1 MLLATCSG
9 SAPKNVCP
17 LGALQ
22 TALGSV
28 ALTADAISCADAIG
42 MSPTDAVLT
51 NRQVSMVASCARM
64 LDRKRQVLTQMT
76 CTHDAATDTAA
87 AIAAAAVV
95 PNLVIHQATDVPRV
109 GEQPIP
115 RQSVS
120 RQAETPVAP
129 RQVWVISRQ
138 AEAPIVTRQ
147 PEAPVAP
154 RQADTPQPAQQVAL
168 QADAPVAPRQAE
180 APIVTRQAEPAQP
193 IAHQAQV
200 PVAPRQVLIVARQA
214 EAPKQAQSIPL
225 QAEVPVAPRQ
235 AEVPQPAQPISR
247 QAEVPRQVEA
257 PIATRQAEAPQPAQP
272 IAQQAEVPRQ
282 VEAPIVTR
290 QAEVPVA
297 LTRQPEAPIVT
308 RQAEAPQPAQPIS
321 RQAEVPVTRQA
332 EAPIVT
338 RQAEAPQPAQPISR
352 QAEAPLVTSQA
363 EAPQQVVHQAAA
375 PIIPPMEPVF
385 ALDNRTS
392 APNATRSPN
401 MTATTRAPNATTT
414 MPVTTQRTP
423 APSTTPKEV
432 TSAAIAA
439 AAMEL
444 DLVDSIENIMKRLN
458 RKPGGGSSWA
468 KNSQGARSNAS
479 GRGMPQEKLAQLA
492 QQDAF
497 DLTHGFAPLTE
508 EDGPQIGWLLNA
520 CNTSRNVDNVERSGV
535 ELYFLAQDGSAFK
548 TTLLRPPYFYVA
560 APPKRLQEALAYVV
574 LLSSFLPSDM
584 TITITTMVADL
595 VDAKQIV
602 YPMIIKNK
610 QDPYHSTDIPLV
622 DIREYDVTYLMR
634 VAIDD
639 EIRV

>member
-154 RQADTPQPAQQVAL
+154 RQA
-168 QADAPVAPRQAE
+168 E

-193 IAHQAQV
+193 IS
-200 PVAPRQVLIVARQA
+200 RQA

-235 AEVPQPAQPISR
+235 AEVPQPAQLISR

-257 PIATRQAEAPQPAQP
+257 PIATRQAEVPQPAQP

-282 VEAPIVTR
+282 VEAPIATR

-332 EAPIVT
+332 EAPVVT
-338 RQAEAPQPAQPISR
+338 R
-352 QAEAPLVTSQA
+352 QA

-375 PIIPPMEPVF
+375 PVIPPMEPVF

-414 MPVTTQRTP
+414 MPVTTTTSAPTTTPAPTTTQRTP

-622 DIREYDVTYLMR
+622 DIRYGPFTRIWTFVLNRRQIYRFFKLNF
-634 VAIDD
+634 VS
-639 EIRV
+639 

>member
-95 PNLVIHQATDVPRV
+95 PNLVIHQATDVPRWLPV
-109 GEQPIP
+109 RFGLSLAKLKLLLSPVSLKLQWLLVRLIPPNQPNRLLFKLTLQWLLAKP
-115 RQSVS
+115 RPRLSLVKLNQPNRSLIKLKFPWLPDRFQSSLVKLKL
-120 RQAETPVAP
+120 RNKPTEV
-129 RQVWVISRQ
+129 
-138 AEAPIVTRQ
+138 
-147 PEAPVAP
+147 
-154 RQADTPQPAQQVAL
+154 PQPAQ
-168 QADAPVAPRQAE
+168 
-180 APIVTRQAEPAQP
+180 
-193 IAHQAQV
+193 
-200 PVAPRQVLIVARQA
+200 LISR
-214 EAPKQAQSIPL
+214 

-235 AEVPQPAQPISR
+235 AEV
-247 QAEVPRQVEA
+247 
-257 PIATRQAEAPQPAQP
+257 PQPAQP

-282 VEAPIVTR
+282 VEAPIATR

-332 EAPIVT
+332 EAPVVT
-338 RQAEAPQPAQPISR
+338 R
-352 QAEAPLVTSQA
+352 QA

-375 PIIPPMEPVF
+375 PVVPPMEPVF

-414 MPVTTQRTP
+414 MPVTTTTSAPTTTPAPTTTQRTP

-439 AAMEL
+439 ATMEL

-622 DIREYDVTYLMR
+622 DIRYGPFTRIWTFVLNRRQIYRFFKLNF
-634 VAIDD
+634 VS
-639 EIRV
+639 